1 MIMNVPLFITS
12 YKNLSV
18 NKIKEFLVWHFGLFR
33 AQPGLLDF
41 VMNILRTVCDL
52 NNMFNFALVF
62 SGGLKVS

>member
-18 NKIKEFLVWHFGLFR
+18 NKIREFLVWHFGLFR

-41 VMNILRTVCDL
+41 VMNILEQFLTETICSTAHLRSV
-52 NNMFNFALVF
+52 A
-62 SGGLKVS
+62 G

>member
-18 NKIKEFLVWHFGLFR
+18 NKIKEFLVWHFGLFSFNR
-33 AQPGLLDF
+33 AQLLDF

-52 NNMFNFALVF
+52 NNMFDFALV
-62 SGGLKVS
+62 SSVAG